1 MRKMAICAALVLA
14 TAAPAKKTVTI
25 LHTND
30 THSCIMPLDAGMK
43 DTLVAGRGGFLR
55 RMELIRGERA
65 ADPGLLLIDSGDFS
79 QGSPFYTMFKGDVEV
94 ELMNRMGYDAATIGN
109 HEFDFG
115 LENMARIFRMA
126 DFPIV
131 CSNYDFTGTVL
142 QGIVKPYAIIERVGV
157 RVGLFG
163 LGPKLEG
170 LVFQDNYRGVEYLDP
185 VEKANET
192 ARLLRGM
199 GCDIVVC
206 ISHLGWKEDFPDDS
220 HLAANTRG
228 IDLILG
234 GHSHS
239 YFQHTEYVD
248 DLDGRPVAIDQNGK
262 HGAFVGKLTLSL
274 GRGRRQPYSK

>member
-1 MRKMAICAALVLA
+1 MRKMAICAALALA

-30 THSCIMPLDAGMK
+30 THSCIMPLGTGLK

-55 RMELIRGERA
+55 RMELIRGERD

-142 QGIVKPYAIIERVGV
+142 QGIVKPYAVIERGGV

-192 ARLLRGM
+192 ARLLRSM

-206 ISHLGWKEDFPDDS
+206 ISHLGWKEDFTDDS